1 MLLFSLLTG
10 EQRGGGVG
18 LSSRTK
24 LDRTGPSFSSTV
36 VVFSFALSS
45 GVFGIRRASGGV
57 ALNGGCLGSEK
68 RFRDKAKSSLSA
80 SSTPFN
86 SVWSL
91 PPPFLYPP
99 FPRPRPTDKPKDR
112 SPPDGTRPSAEEQ
125 CLPRREGA
133 RGNHI
138 TSWQERGRKRLGKE
152 PKGWWSV
159 VGRGSKESMP
169 PPDAQRNEIGETQ
182 TLKLPSS
189 ATLSRRRRKL
199 PRIGSIW
206 VARSGKQQS
215 RLIPAFPP
223 FHVRGYGRKM

>member
-125 CLPRREGA
+125 CLPRREGGREGQSHHFLA
-133 RGNHI
+133 GTR
-138 TSWQERGRKRLGKE
+138 QEEAWERTKRVVVGGRKRKQR
-152 PKGWWSV
+152 V
-159 VGRGSKESMP
+159 
-169 PPDAQRNEIGETQ
+169 DA
-182 TLKLPSS
+182 
-189 ATLSRRRRKL
+189 ASRRSVKRNW
-199 PRIGSIW
+199 GNSN
-206 VARSGKQQS
+206 AQT
-215 RLIPAFPP
+215 AFIRH
-223 FHVRGYGRKM
+223 FIEEAKEIASNW